1 MGRAKDYRHFAAECL
16 KLARTADDEAN
27 RALFP
32 QMARA
37 WFALAQREEAWVV
50 MESQMES

>member
-1 MGRAKDYRHFAAECL
+1 MGRAKDYRYFAAECL
-16 KLARTADDEAN
+16 KLAQIANDEAN
-27 RALFP
+27 RVLFL

-50 MESQMES
+50 MESQTES